1 MVWNTLKKDIP
12 SGKRPENRLVQLFT
26 ENYIIISAKLQSL
39 YSEYSFSAAS
49 SPAVSPAPEGM

>member
-26 ENYIIISAKLQSL
+26 ENYITISVPLQLL
-39 YSEYSFSAAS
+39 YSAYSFSADS